1 MPEGPSPK
9 RAKAVALDY
18 KPVEDAPKIVASGQG
33 AVADRIVAK
42 AFETGV
48 AVREDPEL
56 VDILAAYD
64 IGSFIPA
71 EAFVAVAEILHYLY
85 LANRSLTAKQ
95 PEFPVRAYPA
105 APKPPPPS
113 STEARG

>member
-1 MPEGPSPK
+1 MPEKPTKP

-18 KPVEDAPKIVASGQG
+18 KPVDDAPKIVASGQG
-33 AVADRIVAK
+33 ALADRIVAK
-42 AFETGV
+42 AFESGV

-95 PEFPVRAYPA
+95 PDFPHRAYPT
-105 APKPPPPS
+105 PPQPPRTS
-113 STEARG
+113 STERRG

>member
-1 MPEGPSPK
+1 MPEKPTQR

-18 KPVEDAPKIVASGQG
+18 KPADDAPKIVASGQG
-33 AVADRIVAK
+33 AVADRILAK
-42 AFETGV
+42 AFESGV

-95 PEFPVRAYPA
+95 PDFPRRAYPA
-105 APKPPPPS
+105 APRPPRAS
-113 STEARG
+113 STDTRG